1 MVEQYGQ
8 DTVEEII
15 RKRLEKAI
23 AKAAKKEKEKDGQAK
38 IKEAEILN

>member
-8 DTVEEII
+8 DTVEEIM

-23 AKAAKKEKEKDGQAK
+23 AKAAKKAQDGQAK
-38 IKEAEILN
+38 NKEAETLN